1 MASAQS
7 IPMECGFVSGVFEV
21 FNEMGVNQAWLRT
34 PLVAILLAVLL
45 TACGSGKPWHLKNVS
60 GLLPPLH
67 FKMRRANGKL
77 VTAQDF
83 RGKVVLLYFGYTHCP
98 DVCPLTLAKISRAL
112 HTLGAGA
119 DQVRVLFV
127 TVDPARDTLA
137 VLHRYTKA
145 FGPNFVG
152 LRDDDGQL
160 QALAKRYR
168 VTYTAQPPNAHG
180 NYQVIHS
187 SGVFIFDR
195 QGDARLLATSS
206 SKAPAISADLKRL
219 IRD

>member
-1 MASAQS
+1 MGLSA
-7 IPMECGFVSGVFEV
+7 GFSKHS
-21 FNEMGVNQAWLRT
+21 MGWIYRARRLA
-34 PLVAILLAVLL
+34 PLTAVTLALLLS
-45 TACGSGKPWHLKNVS
+45 ACGSSQPWHLKNVS

-98 DVCPLTLAKISRAL
+98 DVCPLTLAKLSQAL
-112 HTLGAGA
+112 HTLGTGA

-127 TVDPARDTLA
+127 TVDPTRDTLA

-145 FGPNFVG
+145 FGPRFVG
-152 LRDDDGQL
+152 LRGNDGQL
-160 QALAKRYR
+160 QTLAKRYR
-168 VTYTAQPPNAHG
+168 ITYTKQPPNARG
-180 NYQVIHS
+180 DYQVTHS

-195 QGDARLLATSS
+195 HGDARLLATSS